1 MAGPATGRAWVATT
15 ALSAAALQIKRGF
28 LAEIQLKYSAFASA
42 KA

>member
-1 MAGPATGRAWVATT
+1 MAGPAPGQARLAAT
-15 ALSAAALQIKRGF
+15 ALSAAPLQIKRGF